1 MAQDFVEATVQS
13 TSNNAEVN
21 GEDTESELG
30 IVRNRF
36 EIYSSQPEETE
47 VKYAPKGSLCDIHNL
62 YQTKPDEDG
71 RTSWSKTP
79 PTVEEA
85 AENEESAQYSL
96 ILRHTKCYDGR
107 RRLQLHSVVVQSE
120 PLKVFLGKVLHKYP
134 GVTTKLKRLEFSQPF
149 KPLVHRWEALIKA
162 RDEEKDQTTK
172 EHVDLFYKALEEE
185 LRDILDRKKDLLRNE
200 VITYDLVWSIFEPE
214 DMVISSMAGRTR
226 GYLHADAVLNR
237 CTGEWN
243 MTAKYID
250 FDGSKFG
257 WDIQYFNINAFTG
270 TVPIVEL
277 PVSPLKYHAK
287 QHIIR
292 HNLAAQ
298 GKIWEEHKGYHFKQ
312 YDGIS
317 LGYPDCDDDKPRKYQ
332 AKSRIIIDAEAFQ
345 TFHPHKRLSLS
356 GKLPEELSDE
366 QRMVT
371 SNMVYGYALKD
382 KEWLQFFLDCTS
394 EIVWDSNA
402 FDSLVLPKEQENLKD
417 LILAFAKA
425 QSKKLDDF
433 DDVVEGKGRGIIMQ
447 LSGPPGVGKTLTAES
462 VAEVMKVPLYVM
474 SAGDLGTTASSVE
487 ENLKDILRMIPK
499 WGAVLLLDEADVFM
513 EARSATDL
521 ERNELVSIFLR
532 MLEYY
537 EGILFLTTNRAENI
551 DPAFDSRIHVSL
563 AYKNLDEAS
572 RRHVWAQFLAR
583 TSNTEKFS
591 DVELDELAK
600 AELNGR
606 QIKNMLKTAGLLAWS
621 RETTLKFEHVKVVM
635 GLRQSDALTTA

>member
-1 MAQDFVEATVQS
+1 MAQEIFEATVQS
-13 TSNNAEVN
+13 RSNNAEVN
-21 GEDTESELG
+21 GEETESE
-30 IVRNRF
+30 
-36 EIYSSQPEETE
+36 EETE
-47 VKYAPKGSLCDIHNL
+47 VKYTPKGSPKYAPKGSLCDIHNL
-62 YQTKPDEDG
+62 YQTKPDENG

-79 PTVEEA
+79 PTLEEA

-96 ILRHTKCYDGR
+96 ILRHIKCYDGR
-107 RRLQLHSVVVQSE
+107 RPLQLHSVIVQSE

-134 GVTTKLKRLEFSQPF
+134 GVTTELKRLEFSKPF

-162 RDEEKDQTTK
+162 RDEEKDLTTK
-172 EHVDLFYKALEEE
+172 GHVDLFYKILEEE
-185 LRDILDRKKDLLRNE
+185 LRDTLDRKKDLLRNG
-200 VITYDLVWSIFEPE
+200 VITHDLIWTIFEPE
-214 DMVISSMAGRTR
+214 HMVISSIAGRTR
-226 GYLHADAVLNR
+226 GYLHTDAVLD
-237 CTGEWN
+237 CQ
-243 MTAKYID
+243 TATWHMAAKFID

-257 WDIQYFNINAFTG
+257 WDSQRFDICAFTG
-270 TVPIVEL
+270 TVPIVAL

-287 QHIIR
+287 QDIIR
-292 HNLAAQ
+292 QTLAAQ

-312 YDGIS
+312 YDGVS
-317 LGYPDCDDDKPRKYQ
+317 YGYLDSDDDSDDDDEPRKYQ
-332 AKSRIIIDAEAFQ
+332 TKSRIIIDAEAFR
-345 TFHPHKRLSLS
+345 TFHPHKRISLS
-356 GKLPEELSDE
+356 GKLPDELSDE
-366 QRMVT
+366 ERTVA
-371 SNMVYGYALKD
+371 SNMVYGYSLKD

-394 EIVWDSNA
+394 EIVWDSQA

-433 DDVVEGKGRGIIMQ
+433 DDVVQGKGRGIIMQ

-474 SAGDLGTTASSVE
+474 SAGDLGTRASTME
-487 ENLKDILRMIPK
+487 NNLKDILRMIPK

-513 EARSATDL
+513 EARRATDL
-521 ERNELVSIFLR
+521 QRNELVSIFLR

-572 RRHVWAQFLAR
+572 RRHVWAQFLER
-583 TSNTEKFS
+583 TANTEKFS
-591 DVELDELAK
+591 DGELDELAK

-621 RETTLKFEHVKVVM
+621 QETTLKFEHVKVVM
-635 GLRQSDALTTA
+635 GLRQSNA